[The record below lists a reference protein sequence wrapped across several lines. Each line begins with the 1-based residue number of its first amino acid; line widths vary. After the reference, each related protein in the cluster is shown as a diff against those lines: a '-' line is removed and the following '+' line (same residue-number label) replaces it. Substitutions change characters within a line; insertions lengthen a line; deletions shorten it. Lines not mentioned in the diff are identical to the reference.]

1 MENSEWGVRGRMIL
15 YTKCAVCS
23 KRLKIYSPVVIKE
36 YFCSDCEIYEEVR
49 KTELFKVLERQE
61 SDEKE

>member
-1 MENSEWGVRGRMIL
+1 MIL